1 MCKRCVKTYST
12 SQNSHPLNKVRWK
25 NFPIIAWHTY
35 CKHIEISKKCIYVL
49 RMAETSGKTTR
60 FCNGRLTDYRRFWTL
75 GPPVAATV
83 ITRIQPWNWKFGQ
96 KMQSNGVWLT
106 LASLVA
112 KVWLETRA
120 MQTRLR
126 KQSRSC
132 WVTFLKVQGLLKFA
146 NKWLHTEANCE
157 QKTGTLSW
165 TNQLPCS
172 SHRSGGS
179 WTRSWCSW
187 EIMSS
192 VANEHIKLLERRAT
206 ARPLMEYWYHQ
217 WHRDFVTKQKSKA
230 AGF

>member
-1 MCKRCVKTYST
+1 MFSGWLKHLGKPQGFAMVDSPTTGGSERWALRWPPRWSQGFNHGIENLGKR
-12 SQNSHPLNKVRWK
+12 
-25 NFPIIAWHTY
+25 
-35 CKHIEISKKCIYVL
+35 
-49 RMAETSGKTTR
+49 
-60 FCNGRLTDYRRFWTL
+60 
-75 GPPVAATV
+75 
-83 ITRIQPWNWKFGQ
+83 
-96 KMQSNGVWLT
+96 MQSNGVWLT

-187 EIMSS
+187 DESCQVWPMSTS
-192 VANEHIKLLERRAT
+192 NCWKDVQQPDPWWNIGIINGTETL
-206 ARPLMEYWYHQ
+206 
-217 WHRDFVTKQKSKA
+217 VTKQKSKA